1 MKNDSNKGTPLPAD
15 AARKA
20 AKPANANPAND
31 DESVDFRH
39 HPGSEENVSGLSGA
53 KSGSSVLTWDELVR
67 QQNADDQVE
76 LGANASES
84 SVDFDAAS
92 DHDILREVLAGEKPP
107 SKVIPR
113 TKSHPELKVDVNAPQ
128 LESSRTATNASPPNT
143 APTVPIGSGT
153 GNNPRVTP
161 VEDDDDASFHIGVD
175 TSSGDGSSILSSLGI
190 EAGSFTQS
198 GEMTSGSRVD
208 LLAHLRPKGGA
219 SSVPAGSD
227 EIKSLSRDDEAQ
239 YGDEY
244 ADDDDSSAVDL
255 GSREVVDMPYPLGV
269 DSSVNSS
276 VLGGRHGTPSSSQS
290 GGDSAAVDLL
300 DPANEFN
307 LHRQPGMS
315 SVVEAL
321 RGDSGHDLPPTVP
334 MSPISRDRVVAWAG
348 GSAIG
353 LLASALVFALLYSTG
368 LVRFGSDNL
377 AKPVVNTTARGPETQ
392 NSPLLSELTAVRNQY
407 TDLEKKTAADAAAAK
422 NQLADARA
430 KSDKAAQDLQASTL
444 EKEKLADE
452 ARRLR
457 EQVEGLN
464 QQANQG
470 QGDFKAQAKRN
481 DEARIA
487 AEKALKDAEA
497 RLARLTAAQQEKAD
511 AATKAAEDRVRAE
524 ASEAA
529 TAKKALAEFQ
539 HALNLKLSDANLLA
553 GNAKPA
559 DLLAGVDKALERR
572 TPVIHGNFDSLQAER
587 LFSSGLRAYRDRDF
601 GLAEQHLASA
611 IKANDRDARVHY
623 LLGLARY
630 QLGRHDEAQAEFYAA
645 AALERQYL
653 PSPREVDEIFARL
666 PSSDRSVVG
675 QYRP

>member
-1 MKNDSNKGTPLPAD
+1 MKGDSNKGTPSPAD
-15 AARKA
+15 GARKA
-20 AKPANANPAND
+20 TKPGTVKPPTD

-39 HPGSEENVSGLSGA
+39 HPASEESVSGLSGA

-76 LGANASES
+76 LGASES
-84 SVDFDAAS
+84 AVDFDAAS

-113 TKSHPELKVDVNAPQ
+113 TKSHPELKVDVIAGQ
-128 LESSRTATNASPPNT
+128 VDATGPATKTNPPDPPPT
-143 APTVPIGSGT
+143 APIGIGSGH
-153 GNNPRVTP
+153 NPRVTP
-161 VEDDDDASFHIGVD
+161 VEDDDDASFHIGAD
-175 TSSGDGSSILSSLGI
+175 TTSGDGSSILSSLGI
-190 EAGSFTQS
+190 DAGSFTQS

-208 LLAHLRPKGGA
+208 LLAHLRPKAGA
-219 SSVPAGSD
+219 SNLPAPSD
-227 EIKSLSRDDEAQ
+227 HFKSPPRDDEAQ

-269 DSSVNSS
+269 DSSVGSS
-276 VLGGRHGTPSSSQS
+276 VVGGRPHGEPLSSQS

-300 DPANEFN
+300 DPSNEFN

-321 RGDSGHDLPPTVP
+321 RGDSAHDLPPTVP
-334 MSPISRDRVVAWAG
+334 MSPISRDRVVAWVG
-348 GSAIG
+348 GSAMG
-353 LLASALVFALLYSTG
+353 LVASAAVFAVLYSTG
-368 LVRFGSDNL
+368 LVRFSSDDL
-377 AKPVVNTTARGPETQ
+377 GKPVVGVTAKNPAVQSPE
-392 NSPLLSELTAVRNQY
+392 LAGELAAIRNQY
-407 TDLEKKTAADAAAAK
+407 NDLEKKTAADAAAAK
-422 NQLADARA
+422 SQLADARA
-430 KSDKAAQDLQASTL
+430 QSEKATQELQASTL
-444 EKEKLADE
+444 EKEKLAGE

-470 QGDFKAQAKRN
+470 QGDFKALAKRN
-481 DEARIA
+481 DDARIA
-487 AEKALKDAEA
+487 AEKALKEAED
-497 RLARLTAAQQEKAD
+497 RIVRLTAAQQEKAD
-511 AATKAAEDRVRAE
+511 AVAKAAQERVRAE
-524 ASEAA
+524 AAEAA

-572 TPVIHGNFDSLQAER
+572 APVSHGNFDSLQAER
-587 LFSSGLRAYRDRDF
+587 FFSTGLRAYRDRDF
-601 GLAEQHLASA
+601 GLAEQNLAA
-611 IKANDRDARVHY
+611 AVKANDRDARVHY

-630 QLGRHDEAQAEFYAA
+630 QLGRQDEAQAEFHVA
-645 AALERQYL
+645 AALERQH
-653 PSPREVDEIFARL
+653 SPTSREVDEIFARL
-666 PSSDRSVVG
+666 PNSDRSVIG